1 MKPHSKFRALCL
13 FSLIGVAVAL
23 PAKDHSAS
31 DALFTG
37 LVPRLHIEIPAESL
51 KVLESYRQAWRQ
63 ERPERIDVPVTVR
76 EGGRVYTNV
85 ALHLKGS
92 FSFQPI
98 GGKPSMTLNFEKL
111 APGQRFHDLTKIH
124 LNNSVQDPSYLCES
138 FAREMFQS
146 VGVPSPRATP
156 ALVKLNGRDLGV
168 SVLIEGANKRF
179 VKRHFPSAQG
189 NLYDGGSG
197 GDVTKALETDSG
209 EHPEDRSDLTNLV
222 QATRIPDPDDRLVQ
236 MTRVLDVEEFIT
248 FAATES
254 LFVHWDGYSIGGNN
268 YRVFHDVARDK
279 MVFIPHGLDQ
289 LFGVSSSPAL
299 SLTPTFKGL
308 VAKALFSVPEG
319 RRRYLARVAQ
329 LSTNE
334 FRVAALHARV
344 DKLAARLRFAL
355 KDNPPLLGAF
365 EDSVE
370 DLKSRITVRAASVA
384 QQIQNPKRPAPLAAD
399 RSVPLGNWT
408 FKAGTTQTASGTRI
422 ATLGRQMLRVN
433 VRGPESSGAWRTTLL
448 LEAGHYEFTG
458 LARTQDLPPH
468 APGTNGVI
476 LRISGERS
484 TQGIAVPTDW
494 TKLSYAFDVRGIMEV
509 ELACEFRGP
518 EGLGLF
524 DLSTLR
530 LVRAGPPSAKAETA
544 LP

>member
-1 MKPHSKFRALCL
+1 MKPPSKFRALWL
-13 FSLIGVAVAL
+13 FSLFVVAIAL

-37 LVPRLHIEIPAESL
+37 PVPRLQIEIPAEGL
-51 KVLESYRQAWRQ
+51 KVLESYQQAWRQ
-63 ERPERIDVPVTVR
+63 ARPERNDVSVTVR

-92 FSFQPI
+92 FSFQPV
-98 GGKPSMTLNFEKL
+98 GEKPSLTLNFEKL

-168 SVLIEGANKRF
+168 SVLVEGANKRF

-222 QATRIPDPDDRLVQ
+222 QATRISDPDDRLGQ

-268 YRVFHDVARDK
+268 YRVFHDVTRDK

-319 RRRYLARVAQ
+319 RRRYLARVGQ

-334 FRVAALHARV
+334 FRVAALHAGV
-344 DKLAARLRFAL
+344 DKMAARLRTAL
-355 KDNPPLLGAF
+355 KDHPQRGAW
-365 EDSVE
+365 EDAVE
-370 DLKSRITVRAASVA
+370 DLKSRITGRAASVA
-384 QQIQNPKRPAPLAAD
+384 QQIQNPRRPAPLAAD

-408 FKAGTTQTASGTRI
+408 FKAGTTQTASGTRL

-433 VRGPESSGAWRTTLL
+433 GRGPESSGAWRTTVL

-458 LARTQDLPPH
+458 LARTENLPPH

-494 TKLSYAFDVRGIMEV
+494 TKLSYAFDVRGIMDV
-509 ELACEFRGP
+509 ELACEYRGP

-530 LVRAGPPSAKAETA
+530 LVRAGPPSAKTETA
-544 LP
+544 SP